1 MAIVSIQE
9 VTQSTG
15 FDAVNDSLIGNES
28 SYGYNF
34 LKYPQDIGTPTKNH
48 YVVFFINQQDKTQF
62 GGSGTSPV
70 EGVRPTAVQNR
81 IDAGTA
87 SNPDAELN
95 IAQATKRTSGA
106 VCLYMPDTLAFDGNQ
121 SYSEIALGD
130 SVAGAFASGA
140 FSLADAARS
149 EAAKKG
155 VSNPMSS
162 VLGGLADQVSKAAS
176 SAATSKGISGTEE
189 LRKAAMQAKIGI
201 ATNPMMELIYS
212 KPEFRSFRFDF
223 MFYPRNSK
231 ESEDA
236 QKIVELFKF
245 HFSPEILKSSN
256 GYFLVPPSQFDIKFY
271 YNGAENPNIEQ
282 TTTAVMTSISCDYA
296 PNGWAAYEL
305 PGSPKPGLG
314 ATGSPVAIRLTMN
327 FKEIEYKTKD
337 HYKTGQ
343 YAFLGANWAKDYFG
357 ASAAPSDSSTPS
369 TQQID
374 NFLNQVGFQG

>member
-28 SYGYNF
+28 SYGYSL
-34 LKYPQDIGTPTKNH
+34 LKYPQDLGTPTKNH
-48 YVVFFINQQDKTQF
+48 YVVFFINQQNQTQF

-70 EGVRPTAVQNR
+70 EGVRPTAIQNR

-87 SNPDAELN
+87 SNIDAELN
-95 IAQATKRTSGA
+95 TAQATKRTSGA
-106 VCLYMPDTLAFDGNQ
+106 VCLYMPDTLAFDASQ
-121 SYSEIALGD
+121 VFSEITLGD
-130 SVAGAFASGA
+130 SVVAAGATGVTSM
-140 FSLADAARS
+140 ADSQRNES
-149 EAAKKG
+149 AKKG
-155 VSNPMSS
+155 VSNPSAS
-162 VLGGLADQVSKAAS
+162 VFGPLADVASKGLAKIAGSN
-176 SAATSKGISGTEE
+176 TEE
-189 LRKAAMQAKIGI
+189 YRKAAMQAKIGV

-212 KPEFRSFRFDF
+212 SPSFRSYRFDF
-223 MFYPRNSK
+223 MFYPRNTK
-231 ESEDA
+231 EAEDA

-296 PNGWAAYEL
+296 PNGWAAYEV